1 MKYKNMYIIIL
12 LSILISVWLFFTI
25 KCEDIKNLIGNILAG
40 LITGLVLALLSN
52 KRNSEI
58 YINEEKISQY
68 SEIIKRKNKINRK
81 LVDIL
86 DNDNIDIRDLINV
99 FVDFEQLYSD
109 FNNVDEEKI
118 KVIKKD
124 INFEDNEKEIFVLI
138 GKLASKI
145 SENTITQDEFEKFY
159 ERYIRKYQI
168 EIINL
173 SQCMN
178 ENLEIIN
185 KNKENLKKGI
195 I

>member
-25 KCEDIKNLIGNILAG
+25 KSEDIKNLVGNILAG

-68 SEIIKRKNKINRK
+68 SEIIKRKNKLNRK

-124 INFEDNEKEIFVLI
+124 INFEDNEKEIFLLI

-145 SENTITQDEFEKFY
+145 LENTITRDEFEKFY

-173 SQCMN
+173 SQCIN